1 MAKTV
6 NYRELSSEL
15 DDVLNKLQSGESDI
29 DEAVKQYERGMQI
42 VKDLE
47 VYLKTAE
54 NKVLKTKVSIE
65 K

>member
-15 DDVLNKLQSGESDI
+15 DDVLNKLQSVESDI

-42 VKDLE
+42 IKDLE
-47 VYLKTAE
+47 AYLKTAE

>member
-15 DDVLNKLQSGESDI
+15 DDVLNKLQSGELDI
-29 DEAVKQYERGMQI
+29 DEAMKQYERGMQI
-42 VKDLE
+42 IKDLE
-47 VYLKTAE
+47 AYLKTAE
-54 NKVLKTKVSIE
+54 NKVLKTKVSFE